1 MKVQVTL
8 RCLCGAGQHVVRCLV
23 TGVRSRGPDLGVTGT
38 EVFVLSPLPGFA
50 DSSQI
55 SSLTPVLTVVS
66 GLCPACPSA
75 VSRLTRWPLYFAAVN
90 LTMNIG
96 ETPPQLETK
105 GCPSD

>member
-55 SSLTPVLTVVS
+55 SSLTPV
-66 GLCPACPSA
+66 
-75 VSRLTRWPLYFAAVN
+75 
-90 LTMNIG
+90 
-96 ETPPQLETK
+96 
-105 GCPSD
+105 